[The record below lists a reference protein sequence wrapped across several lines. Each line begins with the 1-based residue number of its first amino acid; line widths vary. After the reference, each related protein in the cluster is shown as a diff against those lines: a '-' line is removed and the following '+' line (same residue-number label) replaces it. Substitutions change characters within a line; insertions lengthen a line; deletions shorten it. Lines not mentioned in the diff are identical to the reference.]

1 MFRLFLFVLLGLA
14 TFRLA
19 FAEPQIQ
26 EEPKIPVTP
35 LPLMIQCT
43 DAEVVERMVEDYNEQ
58 PFIEGLG
65 TWEIPSGQTVG
76 GRIEIYANPKSGT
89 YTIVIAMSEDL
100 KCVVISGTDIKPW
113 LSGKNAI

>member
-19 FAEPQIQ
+19 LAEPQQ
-26 EEPKIPVTP
+26 EPKISVIP

-43 DAEVVERMVEDYNEQ
+43 DAEVVERMVKDYQEQ

-65 TWEIPSGQTVG
+65 TWDIPSGQTMG
-76 GRIEIYANPKSGT
+76 GRIEMYANPKSGT
-89 YTIVIAMSEDL
+89 YTLVIAMSEDV
-100 KCVVISGTDIKPW
+100 KCIVISGTDIRPW